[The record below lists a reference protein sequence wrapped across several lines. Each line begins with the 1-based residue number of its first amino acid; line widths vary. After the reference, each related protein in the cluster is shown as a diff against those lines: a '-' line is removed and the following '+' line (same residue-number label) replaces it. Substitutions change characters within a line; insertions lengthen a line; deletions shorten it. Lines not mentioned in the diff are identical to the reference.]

1 MKKLCALLA
10 ATLMILSLTACAGKK
25 TTLVVGLDDSFPP
38 MGFRD
43 ENNEIVGFDIDLA
56 KAAAEKMGVE
66 VTFQPIEWNSKEME
80 LNNKKIDMIWN
91 GLTINE
97 ERKQNMLFTKPYL
110 LNKQV
115 VMVKTGSAVA
125 AKADLAGK
133 KVGVQAES
141 TAVDAVAADPIASS
155 IGEMLEY
162 SDNISA
168 FMDLDLGRL
177 DAVVCDE
184 IVVMYYMSKNQGKF
198 EVLTENF
205 GDEEYGVGMRL
216 DDTDLQSK
224 LQKALDDI
232 FADGTAAEISK
243 KWFGE
248 DILPR

>member
-1 MKKLCALLA
+1 MKKLCIFLA
-10 ATLMILSLTACAGKK
+10 AALAIACMSACAGKK

-43 ENNEIVGFDIDLA
+43 ESNNLVGFDIDLA

-66 VTFQPIEWNSKEME
+66 LTFQPIDWSTKEME

-91 GLTINE
+91 GLTIND
-97 ERKQNMLFTKPYL
+97 ERKENMLFTKPYL

-115 VMVKTGSAVA
+115 VMVVAGSDIT
-125 AKADLAGK
+125 KKSDLAGK

-141 TAVDAVAADPIASS
+141 TAVDAVAADAVSQS
-155 IGEMLEY
+155 IGSVHEY
-162 SDNISA
+162 SDNIAA
-168 FMDLDLGRL
+168 FLDLDLGRV

-184 IVVMYYMSKNQGKF
+184 IVVKYYMSKNTGKF
-198 EVLTENF
+198 TLLSEDF

-232 FADGTAAEISK
+232 YADGSAAEISK